1 MKSIDILDDHSH
13 QVDDNDQ
20 SLEVEET
27 LEESQR
33 NVFRTEGISDKAH
46 GNFQR
51 FKQLNQSTKPQKA
64 NQIMDQ
70 DNFILSTRSDRD
82 SVLKNRVTLG

>member
-1 MKSIDILDDHSH
+1 MKSIDILDDTSP
-13 QVDDNDQ
+13 QIDEDNE

-51 FKQLNQSTKPQKA
+51 FKQLNETTKP
-64 NQIMDQ
+64 
-70 DNFILSTRSDRD
+70 
-82 SVLKNRVTLG
+82 